1 MLGNIIEDSTFW
13 VATSFFIFVLLTYK
27 PIKKFFSDSLDK
39 KISDIKSQI
48 DQSIDLKRQSVELLN
63 DLKKKQIDSK
73 NLVDEILAGSKKNVY
88 QYEKEFKHRLNLT
101 LEKRESSF
109 QQKINNELSKAE
121 QNIKKLIVETSVH
134 VTRKRIENII
144 SLEDNNKIILN
155 SLKKIKF

>member
-13 VATSFFIFVLLTYK
+13 VATSFFIFFLLTYK
-27 PIKKFFSDSLDK
+27 PIKKFFSHSLDK

-48 DQSIDLKRQSVELLN
+48 DQSIDLKRQSIELLN

-73 NLVDEILAGSKKNVY
+73 NLVDEILESSKKNIY
-88 QYEKEFKHRLNLT
+88 QYEKEFKQRLNQT
-101 LEKRESSF
+101 LEKRENSF
-109 QQKINNELSKAE
+109 QQRINNELTKTE

-134 VTRKRIENII
+134 ITKKRIENRI